1 VHASAYV
8 ASIRQHTSAY
18 VGIREHSAAF
28 SARTKARRWQVC
40 VLYIYVCIYIH
51 TCIHIHTY
59 IRMLTYAIYMH
70 TYIHICTYIRMLT
83 YASYVFIYRD
93 AHLPAALLAA
103 Y

>member
-1 VHASAYV
+1 
-8 ASIRQHTSAY
+8 
-18 VGIREHSAAF
+18 
-28 SARTKARRWQVC
+28 
-40 VLYIYVCIYIH
+40 
-51 TCIHIHTY
+51 
-59 IRMLTYAIYMH
+59 MLTYAIYMH